1 MTISDFQISSVIK
14 TYMRN
19 MKSRAGHVDE
29 KAPCESNREDKVT
42 ISDEGMKRI
51 LFERIG
57 EKMTERLR
65 RHETQE

>member
-1 MTISDFQISSVIK
+1 MTISDFQINSVIR

-19 MKSRAGHVDE
+19 MKSKAGHIDE
-29 KAPCESNREDKVT
+29 KMPWEYAREDTVM

>member
-1 MTISDFQISSVIK
+1 MTVSDYQINSVIK

-19 MKSRAGHVDE
+19 MKSRMGRGEEAGE
-29 KAPCESNREDKVT
+29 GPAEEDNVI
-42 ISDEGMKRI
+42 ISEDGMKRV

-65 RHETQE
+65 RHDQEG

>member
-1 MTISDFQISSVIK
+1 MTISDFQINSVIK

-19 MKSRAGHVDE
+19 MKNRMSHADRNCLAGVT
-29 KAPCESNREDKVT
+29 EDRVM
-42 ISDEGMKRI
+42 ISEDGMKRI

-65 RHETQE
+65 RHDQEE

>member
-1 MTISDFQISSVIK
+1 MTVSDYQINSVIK

-19 MKSRAGHVDE
+19 MKSRMGRGGKARDLPDE
-29 KAPCESNREDKVT
+29 EDNVI
-42 ISDEGMKRI
+42 ISEEGMKRV

-65 RHETQE
+65 RHDQKG